1 MIDILLSAFFL
12 SIILLGIHS
21 YFGLEII
28 RRGIIFTDL
37 AIGQMAAF
45 GAALSILFFHGEYLY
60 PISLVF
66 ALFGGYTI
74 SMISR
79 REKNPEPFIGLMYA
93 FGIAGVYILLSKS
106 SHGMEI
112 FQQLMAADILFT
124 PFAEIVK
131 TAVLYAALGLFI
143 FFFQRKTTGHL
154 RDVLFFV
161 TFAATVTSSVKLAG
175 VLIVF
180 SLLLAPA
187 LIAVIIGK
195 GIPLITAW
203 IIGTI
208 LNIIAIIVSYEFDFP
223 TGYTIVF
230 FNALAALLVN
240 VVCANTSTKTQCV
253 PGREDT

>member
-1 MIDILLSAFFL
+1 MSDILVSAFFL
-12 SIILLGIHS
+12 SIVLLGIHS

-45 GAALSILFFHGEYLY
+45 GAAISLFFFHGDYLY
-60 PISLVF
+60 LISLLF
-66 ALFGGYTI
+66 ALLGGYCI

-79 REKNPEPFIGLMYA
+79 RERNSEPFIGLMYA

-106 SHGMEI
+106 PHGMEN
-112 FQQLMAADILFT
+112 FQKLMAADILFT
-124 PFAEIVK
+124 PFSEIVR

-143 FFFQRKTTGHL
+143 WIFHRKSTGTA
-154 RDVLFFV
+154 RDVLFFI
-161 TFAATVTSSVKLAG
+161 TFAATVTSSVRLAG

-187 LIAVIIGK
+187 LIATILGK
-195 GIPLITAW
+195 GVPLIAAW
-203 IIGTI
+203 IIGGI
-208 LNIIAIIVSYEFDFP
+208 LNVMAILASYRFDFP

-230 FNALAALLVN
+230 FHSLAALLITMAPVKAKK
-240 VVCANTSTKTQCV
+240 VRVAPAK
-253 PGREDT
+253 EMK

>member
-12 SIILLGIHS
+12 SIVLLGIHS

-45 GAALSILFFHGEYLY
+45 GAALSLLFFHGEYLY
-60 PISLVF
+60 PISLLF
-66 ALFGGYTI
+66 ALFGGYSI
-74 SMISR
+74 SLISR

-106 SHGMEI
+106 SHGMET
-112 FQQLMAADILFT
+112 FQNLMAADILFT
-124 PFAEIVK
+124 PFHEIVK
-131 TAVLYAALGLFI
+131 TAFLYAALGIFI
-143 FFFQRKTTGHL
+143 FFFHRKTSGVV
-154 RDVLFFV
+154 RDVLFFI

-180 SLLLAPA
+180 ALLLAPA
-187 LIAVIIGK
+187 LIAIIMGK
-195 GIPLITAW
+195 GIPLVSAW

-208 LNIIAIIVSYEFDFP
+208 LNIIAIIVSYRFDFP

-230 FNALAALLVN
+230 FHALAALL
-240 VVCANTSTKTQCV
+240 ASMK
-253 PGREDT
+253 PIKARKELRLPDEKDT

>member
-1 MIDILLSAFFL
+1 MNDILLSAFFL
-12 SIILLGIHS
+12 SVILLGIHS

-45 GAALSILFFHGEYLY
+45 GAALSILFLHERYVY
-60 PISLVF
+60 PVSLIFALLGGYCISL
-66 ALFGGYTI
+66 
-74 SMISR
+74 ISR

-106 SHGMEI
+106 AHGMEA
-112 FQQLMAADILFT
+112 FQKLMAADIIFT
-124 PFAEIVK
+124 PFREIVK
-131 TAVLYAALGLFI
+131 TAGLYAALGIFI
-143 FFFQRKTTGHL
+143 FYFHRKTSGFI

-161 TFAATVTSSVKLAG
+161 TFAATVTSSVRLAG

-180 SLLLAPA
+180 ALLLAPA
-187 LIAVIIGK
+187 LIATMIGK

-203 IIGTI
+203 IIGTVV
-208 LNIIAIIVSYEFDFP
+208 NIIAIFISYRLDFP

-230 FNALAALLVN
+230 CHSLAAILASLVP
-240 VVCANTSTKTQCV
+240 VKARV
-253 PGREDT
+253 

>member
-1 MIDILLSAFFL
+1 MNDILLSAFFL
-12 SIILLGIHS
+12 SVVLLGIHS

-45 GAALSILFFHGEYLY
+45 GAAMSILFLHGEYLY
-60 PISLVF
+60 PISLIF
-66 ALFGGYTI
+66 ALLGGYSI
-74 SMISR
+74 SLISR
-79 REKNPEPFIGLMYA
+79 RERNPEPFIGLMYA

-112 FQQLMAADILFT
+112 FQKLMAADILFT
-124 PFAEIVK
+124 PIGEIVK
-131 TAVLYAALGLFI
+131 TAVLYAALGIFI
-143 FFFQRKTTGHL
+143 FFFHRKTTGTV
-154 RDVLFFV
+154 RDVLFFI

-187 LIAVIIGK
+187 LIATIIGK
-195 GIPLITAW
+195 GIPLISAW
-203 IIGTI
+203 IIGI
-208 LNIIAIIVSYEFDFP
+208 IINIIAIIVSYRFDFP

-230 FNALAALLVN
+230 LNSLAALL
-240 VVCANTSTKTQCV
+240 ASIV
-253 PGREDT
+253 PVKVRKALELSNRKDT

>member
-12 SIILLGIHS
+12 SVILLGIHS

-45 GAALSILFFHGEYLY
+45 GAALSILLLDGQYLY
-60 PISLVF
+60 PVSLVF
-66 ALFGGYTI
+66 ALIGGYTI
-74 SMISR
+74 SLISR
-79 REKNPEPFIGLMYA
+79 KEKNPEPFIGLMYA
-93 FGIAGVYILLSKS
+93 FGLAGVYILLSKS
-106 SHGMEI
+106 AHGMET

-124 PFAEIVK
+124 PLEDILK
-131 TAVLYAALGLFI
+131 TSVLYAALGLFI
-143 FFFQRKTTGHL
+143 VFFQRKTTGHL
-154 RDVLFFV
+154 KDMLFFV

-187 LIAVIIGK
+187 LIVIILK
-195 GIPLITAW
+195 SRMPLITAW
-203 IIGTI
+203 IIGTV
-208 LNIIAIIVSYEFDFP
+208 LNIIAIIVSYQFDFP

-230 FNALAALLVN
+230 FHAFAALLVN
-240 VVCANTSTKTQCV
+240 AVVVYSGKVNSV
-253 PGREDT
+253 PDREDN

>member
-1 MIDILLSAFFL
+1 MNDILLSAFFL
-12 SIILLGIHS
+12 SIVLLGIHS

-45 GAALSILFFHGEYLY
+45 GAALSILFLNGEYLY
-60 PISLVF
+60 LISLLF
-66 ALFGGYTI
+66 ALFGGYSI
-74 SMISR
+74 SLISKH
-79 REKNPEPFIGLMYA
+79 EKNPEPFIGLMYA

-106 SHGMEI
+106 SHGMET
-112 FQQLMAADILFT
+112 FQKLMAADILFT
-124 PFAEIVK
+124 PLLEIVK
-131 TAVLYAALGLFI
+131 TAILYLALGIFI
-143 FFFQRKTTGHL
+143 FFFHRKTTGTV

-187 LIAVIIGK
+187 LIATIVGR
-195 GIPLITAW
+195 GSPLISAW
-203 IIGTI
+203 IIGTV
-208 LNIIAIIVSYEFDFP
+208 LNIIAIIASYRFDFP

-230 FNALAALLVN
+230 FHSLAALFVSMP
-240 VVCANTSTKTQCV
+240 VVRRVFRLKSRKET
-253 PGREDT
+253 

>member
-1 MIDILLSAFFL
+1 MNDILLAAFFL
-12 SIILLGIHS
+12 SIVLLGIHS

-45 GAALSILFFHGEYLY
+45 GAALSILFLHGEYLY
-60 PISLVF
+60 PLSLLFALLGGYCISL
-66 ALFGGYTI
+66 I
-74 SMISR
+74 SKH
-79 REKNPEPFIGLMYA
+79 EKNPEPFIGLMYA

-106 SHGMEI
+106 SHGMET
-112 FQQLMAADILFT
+112 FQKLMAADILFT
-124 PFAEIVK
+124 PFREIVK
-131 TAVLYAALGLFI
+131 TAALYAALGLFI
-143 FFFQRKTTGHL
+143 FFFHRKTSGAV
-154 RDVLFFV
+154 RDVLFFI

-187 LIAVIIGK
+187 LIATIMGK
-195 GIPLITAW
+195 GILLIRAW

-208 LNIIAIIVSYEFDFP
+208 LNIIAIIVSYHFDFP

-230 FNALAALLVN
+230 FHSLAALFISMPLIRR
-240 VVCANTSTKTQCV
+240 ALEFKADKNT
-253 PGREDT
+253 

>member
-1 MIDILLSAFFL
+1 MNDILLSAFFL
-12 SIILLGIHS
+12 SIVLLGIHS

-60 PISLVF
+60 PISLLF
-66 ALFGGYTI
+66 ALLGGYSI
-74 SMISR
+74 SLISR

-106 SHGMEI
+106 SHGMET
-112 FQQLMAADILFT
+112 FQKLMAADILFT
-124 PFAEIVK
+124 PLREIVK
-131 TAVLYAALGLFI
+131 TAVLYTALGSFI
-143 FFFQRKTTGHL
+143 FYFHRKTTGFI
-154 RDVLFFV
+154 RDVLFFI

-180 SLLLAPA
+180 ALLLAPA
-187 LIAVIIGK
+187 LIATIMGK

-208 LNIIAIIVSYEFDFP
+208 LNIIAIMVSYRFDFP

-230 FNALAALLVN
+230 FHSLAALSVSMLPIKGVLGL
-240 VVCANTSTKTQCV
+240 KD
-253 PGREDT
+253 RENS

>member
-1 MIDILLSAFFL
+1 MNDILLSAFFL
-12 SIILLGIHS
+12 SIVLLGIHS

-45 GAALSILFFHGEYLY
+45 GAALSLLFLHGEYIY
-60 PISLVF
+60 PISLLF
-66 ALFGGYTI
+66 ALFGGYSI
-74 SMISR
+74 SLISKH
-79 REKNPEPFIGLMYA
+79 EKNPEPFIGLMYA

-106 SHGMEI
+106 SHGMET
-112 FQQLMAADILFT
+112 FQKLMAADILFT
-124 PFAEIVK
+124 PFREIVK
-131 TAVLYAALGLFI
+131 TAVLYSALGVFI
-143 FFFQRKTTGHL
+143 FFFHRKTTGAV
-154 RDVLFFV
+154 RDVLFFI

-187 LIAVIIGK
+187 LIATIMDK

-203 IIGTI
+203 IIGII
-208 LNIIAIIVSYEFDFP
+208 LNIIAIVVSYKFDFP

-230 FNALAALLVN
+230 FHSLAALFVSMP
-240 VVCANTSTKTQCV
+240 VVRGALGWN
-253 PGREDT
+253 GRKDSV

>member
-1 MIDILLSAFFL
+1 MNDILLSAFFL
-12 SIILLGIHS
+12 SIVLLGIHS

-45 GAALSILFFHGEYLY
+45 GAAMSILFLHGEYLY
-60 PISLVF
+60 PISLIF
-66 ALFGGYTI
+66 ALLGGYSI
-74 SMISR
+74 SLISR
-79 REKNPEPFIGLMYA
+79 RERNPEPFIGLMYA

-112 FQQLMAADILFT
+112 FQKLMAADILFT
-124 PFAEIVK
+124 PIGEIVK
-131 TAVLYAALGLFI
+131 TAVLYAALGIFI
-143 FFFQRKTTGHL
+143 FFFHRKTTGTV
-154 RDVLFFV
+154 RDVLFFI

-187 LIAVIIGK
+187 LIATIIGK
-195 GIPLITAW
+195 GIPLISAW
-203 IIGTI
+203 IIGI
-208 LNIIAIIVSYEFDFP
+208 IINIIAIIVSYRFDFP

-230 FNALAALLVN
+230 LNSLAALL
-240 VVCANTSTKTQCV
+240 ASIV
-253 PGREDT
+253 PVKVRKALELSNRKDT